1 MNPNVELVDLGPC
14 KKQLR
19 FELPV
24 EDVDAAFEDMAKQF
38 QKQANLPGYRK
49 GKAPIPKIAAHFA
62 EEIAKEVQQRLTNEC
77 FQKGLEEH
85 DLTPALSPAPEE
97 LHLRV
102 GEPMTF
108 LTTLE
113 VVPNFEL
120 PNYKGLPAEAPRVEI
135 TEEKVENAIN
145 SVRRDY
151 AQREDRDKPVEDND
165 YVVISFTGTH
175 NGEPLTTLAPTAR
188 GLSEQ
193 QGMPLHVHADGE
205 HDHFIPGFTKQLLG
219 AKAGDALDIKVTIPD
234 EFPTQPKLQG
244 LDVDFKVTVDKVQEE
259 VLPELTD
266 EFAKQF
272 EVDNVQGLRDKARN
286 ALEDNAKGQNQQKIT
301 REVHSALMDQL
312 SFEVPDTP
320 RQQEMHGLV
329 SQIVRMRRANGES
342 EEDIENAKDQITADA
357 NADALA
363 QLRWRYACQRIAKE
377 EKIQVTDEEIAR
389 TAIMQAQQSNADPK
403 AAYEE
408 LRDNPQMQDY
418 WRMNILSQKVLSF
431 LAENA
436 DITETE
442 PEEDHDDEH
451 SHGHSHG

>member
-1 MNPNVELVDLGPC
+1 
-14 KKQLR
+14 
-19 FELPV
+19 
-24 EDVDAAFEDMAKQF
+24 
-38 QKQANLPGYRK
+38 
-49 GKAPIPKIAAHFA
+49 
-62 EEIAKEVQQRLTNEC
+62 
-77 FQKGLEEH
+77 
-85 DLTPALSPAPEE
+85 
-97 LHLRV
+97 
-102 GEPMTF
+102 
-108 LTTLE
+108 
-113 VVPNFEL
+113 
-120 PNYKGLPAEAPRVEI
+120 
-135 TEEKVENAIN
+135 
-145 SVRRDY
+145 
-151 AQREDRDKPVEDND
+151 
-165 YVVISFTGTH
+165 
-175 NGEPLTTLAPTAR
+175 
-188 GLSEQ
+188 
-193 QGMPLHVHADGE
+193 
-205 HDHFIPGFTKQLLG
+205 
-219 AKAGDALDIKVTIPD
+219 D